1 MTSLRPERMNTETG
15 IESFFLGID
24 IGASAVKAVL
34 LDGAGGVA
42 ARTVRDSGFDF
53 STAAELCLKELY
65 AHVPGGRRKIAYTLA
80 TGYGRKNVGFADEA
94 RTEIACHGRGCY
106 HHFPGAITIVDIG
119 AQDNKVIV
127 LDSHGTREHFRMNR
141 KCAAGTGAFLEEIAL
156 QLKIPLTELNNLATK
171 SEKGVALGSY
181 CTVFAKTEILARIR
195 EGVGV
200 EDLARGAYDS
210 VIRRVIEMDP
220 LRGIV
225 ALTGGVVGH
234 NPITADILSS
244 YIGRKVLVPP
254 FPQYTGALGAAL
266 FALDGF
272 RPERGGET

>member
-1 MTSLRPERMNTETG
+1 MKKGTA
-15 IESFFLGID
+15 IKDFFLGID
-24 IGASAVKAVL
+24 VGSSATKAVL
-34 LDGAGGVA
+34 LDEAGIVA

-53 STAAELCLKELY
+53 STSAERCLEEVR
-65 AHVPGGRRKIAYTLA
+65 AHVRAGKQRVAYTVS
-80 TGYGRKNVGFADEA
+80 TGYGRKNVGFADDA

-106 HHFPGAITIVDIG
+106 HHFPMAITVVDIG

-127 LDSHGTREHFRMNR
+127 LGSRGTREHFRMNR

-156 QLKIPLTELNNLATK
+156 QLKIPLVELNNLAMK
-171 SEKGVALGSY
+171 SEKGVALGSF

-195 EGVGV
+195 EGVGI

-220 LRGIV
+220 LRGEIV
-225 ALTGGVVGH
+225 LTGGVVDH
-234 NPITADILSS
+234 NPITAEILSL

-254 FPQYTGALGAAL
+254 FPQHTGALGAAL
-266 FALDGF
+266 FALDES
-272 RPERGGET
+272 RTE